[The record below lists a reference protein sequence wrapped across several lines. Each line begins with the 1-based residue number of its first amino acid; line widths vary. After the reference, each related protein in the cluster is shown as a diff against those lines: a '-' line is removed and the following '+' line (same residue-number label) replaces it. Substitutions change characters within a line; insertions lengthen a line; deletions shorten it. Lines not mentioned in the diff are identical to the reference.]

1 MNKILQTTLL
11 TSMTST
17 ATTLIFEPGQ
27 PMQAIEPTS
36 NGYVIMDIGGQGA
49 ALVQNVS
56 NIEIIHSGDAPATH
70 ILNDQGE
77 ANTIRFIRCNRRRL
91 VFLEEEIEE
100 K

>member
-36 NGYVIMDIGGQGA
+36 NGYVIMDMGGKGNTV
-49 ALVQNVS
+49 VQNVG
-56 NIEIIHSGDAPATH
+56 NLEFIHSGNAPSTV
-70 ILNDQGE
+70 ILHDPGE
-77 ANTIRFIRCNRRRL
+77 PVPTPYNLIDLAG
-91 VFLEEEIEE
+91 EE
-100 K
+100 